1 MTSVLVIHEV
11 DDVNHWLTS
20 PKRAEFFGPLGISV
34 KTYIDPEGSNK
45 VGLILDVPDM
55 DAMKAMLESEAGA
68 EAMKYDGVR
77 RETIL
82 TLVESET

>member
-20 PKRAEFFGPLGISV
+20 PKRAEVFGPLGISV

>member
-1 MTSVLVIHEV
+1 MTSVLVTHEV

-20 PKRAEFFGPLGISV
+20 PKRAEVFGPLGISV

>member
-1 MTSVLVIHEV
+1 MTSVLVSHEV

-20 PKRAEFFGPLGISV
+20 PKRAEVFGPLGISV